1 MGMRATPLVLF
12 SLVLAGCEGRTAE
25 RAGDAA
31 LLGGLAS
38 RFAPAE
44 PAGSERLPERFGF
57 GRPATRAQIAAL
69 DIDVMPDGTGLP
81 AGEGTAVQGA
91 PIYAAK
97 CASCHGP
104 AGEGVPRLGDVLVGR
119 PEAEQFRAP
128 GERGNENQKTI
139 GNYWPYATTLFDY
152 IRRAMPFAQP
162 GSLSDPEVYALTAYL
177 LHLNGI
183 VPMDAVMNAGT
194 LPRVMMPALH
204 RYVLDD
210 RETSTEVR

>member
-1 MGMRATPLVLF
+1 MGMRATLLALF

-25 RAGDAA
+25 RPGDAA
-31 LLGGLAS
+31 PLGGLAS

-44 PAGSERLPERFGF
+44 PASSERLPERYGF
-57 GRPATRAQIAAL
+57 GRPATPARIAAL

-81 AGEGTAVQGA
+81 AGEGTAAQGA

-104 AGEGVPRLGDVLVGR
+104 AGEGVRGLGDMLVGR
-119 PEAEQFRAP
+119 SEAEQFRAP
-128 GERGNENQKTI
+128 GERGHEGLKTI

-162 GSLSDPEVYALTAYL
+162 GSLTDPEVYALTAYL
-177 LHLNGI
+177 LHLNQI
-183 VPMDAVMNAGT
+183 VPMDAVMNART
-194 LPRVMMPALH
+194 LPAVRMPALH
-204 RYVLDD
+204 RYVPDD
-210 RETSTEVR
+210 RETSTGVR